1 METLYYITG
10 LIAIWSIL
18 ITSILVLL
26 ALGVTKLLNY
36 LGRTNGSIW
45 IIVEY
50 AFYRKQ
56 FKEWVK
62 DKERIKQTEK

>member
-10 LIAIWSIL
+10 IVFIWSIL

-36 LGRTNGSIW
+36 LGRINGSIW

-62 DKERIKQTEK
+62 DKERINQTKK

>member
-10 LIAIWSIL
+10 LIIIWATSIASIL
-18 ITSILVLL
+18 MLLVL
-26 ALGVTKLLNY
+26 GITKLLNII
-36 LGRTNGSIW
+36 GRKYGSSW

-56 FKEWVK
+56 FKEWIK
-62 DKERIKQTEK
+62 DKERINKE